1 MVKNRGEIS
10 GKRRESGQN
19 AGDMIFQA
27 YRGFLLLAGV
37 SGILLLLRSVP
48 AVSFSEALVFPGTAF
63 FCLIL
68 WVLFVFRRKWFR
80 AAALISVLAAA
91 ALLAGTEVREQGR
104 TLLAGLTDSAVQGET
119 DITIIVCLAAV
130 LISVAFF
137 LLETE
142 WNGHWILCAA
152 VTACLVSAP
161 LFGVRPGIGAVLLC
175 LIFEVMIWVVGNRT
189 AERKRE
195 DGRTANEGTK
205 SARVRAGVFT
215 GAALSVL
222 ICISV
227 IITSLW
233 GTELAGGV
241 YSAEGFVYRS
251 LQRITG
257 RAQEPASNG
266 TVSRGNNYRTGETQ
280 ITVTLLDEP
289 GETLYLQGF
298 SGGEYTGGEW
308 EAADDNRIFHI
319 MAQKMMW
326 QEWESWISGLYH
338 NLYFVMTE
346 LTAENPP
353 EPRAAYLQYDRG
365 SDHVIYSPYYS
376 GWLNRQDRSRAGY
389 GFRYYEQDEIEINWG
404 QAPETLEMTE
414 EWYREVQDG
423 YMEEIG
429 DIYTAVP
436 EELLPRLTELC
447 RSHPME
453 TLDEVSA
460 FILAVL
466 EEYASYTLTPGRAP
480 VNEDIVEY
488 FLFDNHEGYCVH
500 FASAATLMYRLYGI
514 PARYV
519 SGYAVDPSDFERQ
532 EDGTWVAGVT
542 DESAHAWT
550 EIFLE
555 DYGWVPVEVT
565 PASDGSIG
573 MSYPGLD
580 TGMLEEMTSGISLN
594 LESGASSG
602 EDGDDADTE
611 RADAARRGNAETDG
625 FGTLSIDFSAYREV
639 LLVLGAVLAETV
651 LLIPL
656 FLDYRRLRKLRQME
670 RMSCREIF
678 GRYIKMLHFAGYMTG
693 LYGAEES
700 FAERLSKE
708 VHCVGQEE
716 AGRLV
721 RIVSR
726 AAYGR
731 GEPEK
736 KDMRFVREIYFR
748 IAEEIKGTLNRGR
761 RLRFRYLKA
770 FY

>member
-1 MVKNRGEIS
+1 MS
-10 GKRRESGQN
+10 
-19 AGDMIFQA
+19 
-27 YRGFLLLAGV
+27 
-37 SGILLLLRSVP
+37 
-48 AVSFSEALVFPGTAF
+48 
-63 FCLIL
+63 
-68 WVLFVFRRKWFR
+68 
-80 AAALISVLAAA
+80 
-91 ALLAGTEVREQGR
+91 AGTEVRGQGLA
-104 TLLAGLTDSAVQGET
+104 LLAGLTDSAVQTET
-119 DITIIVCLAAV
+119 DVTLIVCLAAG
-130 LISVAFF
+130 LISVVFF
-137 LLETE
+137 LLEME

-152 VTACLVSAP
+152 VTVCLVSAP

-175 LIFEVMIWVVGNRT
+175 LIFEVMILVGNRT
-189 AERKRE
+189 ADRDTANRNKANGGTA
-195 DGRTANEGTK
+195 DGRT
-205 SARVRAGVFT
+205 SAVRVRAGVFT

-233 GTELAGGV
+233 GTELAEGV

-308 EAADDNRIFHI
+308 EPADDNRIFHI

-346 LTAENPP
+346 LTAEDPP

-429 DIYTAVP
+429 DTYTVVP
-436 EELLPRLTELC
+436 EEILPRLTELC

-460 FILAVL
+460 FILAAL

-500 FASAATLMYRLYGI
+500 YASAATLMYRLYGI

-519 SGYAVDPSDFERQ
+519 SGYAVDPSDFEQQ

-550 EIFLE
+550 EFFLE

-580 TGMLEEMTSGISLN
+580 AGMLEELASGISLN
-594 LESGASSG
+594 LESGALSG
-602 EDGDDADTE
+602 EDGGGADAE
-611 RADAARRGNAETDG
+611 RADAARRENAETDG
-625 FGTLSIDFSAYREV
+625 FGNLSIDFSAYREV
-639 LLVLGAVLAETV
+639 LPVLGTVLAETV
-651 LLIPL
+651 LLLPL

-670 RMSCREIF
+670 RMGCREIF

-693 LYGAEES
+693 LYGPEES
-700 FAERLSKE
+700 FAERLSSE
-708 VHCVGQEE
+708 VHCVGPEE

-726 AAYGR
+726 AAYGP

-736 KDMRFVREIYFR
+736 EDVRFVREIYFR
-748 IAEEIKGTLNRGR
+748 TAAEITGIMKRGK
-761 RLRFRYLKA
+761 RLRFRYQKA

>member
-1 MVKNRGEIS
+1 MVKNRGEMS

-68 WVLFVFRRKWFR
+68 WGLFVFRRKWFR
-80 AAALISVLAAA
+80 ATVLISVLAGAAA
-91 ALLAGTEVREQGR
+91 ALFAGREVREQAR
-104 TLLAGLTDSAVQGET
+104 ALLAGLTDSAVQGET
-119 DITIIVCLAAV
+119 DITILVCLAAV
-130 LISVAFF
+130 LISVVFF
-137 LLETE
+137 LLEME
-142 WNGHWILCAA
+142 LNGHWILCAA
-152 VTACLVSAP
+152 VTVCLVSAP

-175 LIFEVMIWVVGNRT
+175 LIFEVMIWVGNRT
-189 AERKRE
+189 ADRGTE
-195 DGRTANEGTK
+195 DGRKADGGTK
-205 SARVRAGVFT
+205 SARMREGVFT

-257 RAQEPASNG
+257 RAQEPASSG
-266 TVSRGNNYRTGETQ
+266 MVSRGNNYRTGETQ
-280 ITVTLLDEP
+280 ITVTVLDQP

-346 LTAENPP
+346 LTAEDPP
-353 EPRAAYLQYDRG
+353 EPRTAFLQYDRG
-365 SDHVIYSPYYS
+365 RNHVIYSPYYS

-404 QAPETLEMTE
+404 QASETLEMTE

-488 FLFDNHEGYCVH
+488 FLFDNLEGYCVH

-602 EDGDDADTE
+602 EDGDDADT
-611 RADAARRGNAETDG
+611 
-625 FGTLSIDFSAYREV
+625 SAYREV

-678 GRYIKMLHFAGYMTG
+678 GRYIKMLHFAGYMSG

-708 VHCVGQEE
+708 VHCVEQEE

-726 AAYGR
+726 AAYGC

-736 KDMRFVREIYFR
+736 EDMRFVRELYFR
-748 IAEEIKGTLNRGR
+748 TAEEIKGTLKRGR

>member
-48 AVSFSEALVFPGTAF
+48 AVAFFEALVFPGTAF
-63 FCLIL
+63 FCLVL
-68 WVLFVFRRKWFR
+68 WGLFVFRRNWFR

-104 TLLAGLTDSAVQGET
+104 ALLAGLTDSAVQTET
-119 DITIIVCLAAV
+119 DVTLIVCLAAG
-130 LISVAFF
+130 LISVVFF
-137 LLETE
+137 LLEME

-152 VTACLVSAP
+152 VTVCLVSAP

-175 LIFEVMIWVVGNRT
+175 LIFEVMILVGNRT
-189 AERKRE
+189 ADRDTANRNKTNGGTA
-195 DGRTANEGTK
+195 DGRT
-205 SARVRAGVFT
+205 SAVRVRAGVFT

-222 ICISV
+222 ICISF

-308 EAADDNRIFHI
+308 EPADDNRIFHI

-346 LTAENPP
+346 LTAEDPP

-429 DIYTAVP
+429 DTYTAVP
-436 EELLPRLTELC
+436 EEILPRLTELC

-500 FASAATLMYRLYGI
+500 YASAATLMYRLYGI

-519 SGYAVDPSDFERQ
+519 SGYAVDPSDFEQQ

-580 TGMLEEMTSGISLN
+580 AGMLEELASGISLN
-594 LESGASSG
+594 LESGALSG
-602 EDGDDADTE
+602 EDGGGADAE
-611 RADAARRGNAETDG
+611 RADAARRSRTSGQDRQPGGLRARGTGEGGRAVCTGDLFQDCGGDYGDNEKGKETAVPVSEG
-625 FGTLSIDFSAYREV
+625 F
-639 LLVLGAVLAETV
+639 
-651 LLIPL
+651 LLITV
-656 FLDYRRLRKLRQME
+656 K
-670 RMSCREIF
+670 SAI
-678 GRYIKMLHFAGYMTG
+678 
-693 LYGAEES
+693 
-700 FAERLSKE
+700 
-708 VHCVGQEE
+708 
-716 AGRLV
+716 
-721 RIVSR
+721 
-726 AAYGR
+726 
-731 GEPEK
+731 
-736 KDMRFVREIYFR
+736 
-748 IAEEIKGTLNRGR
+748 
-761 RLRFRYLKA
+761 
-770 FY
+770 